1 MSNCHFSPRVHFMIH
16 LVSTQLSFSSHPLL
30 YTLVINSYMR
40 RKRVDTMLF
49 FKLKYNVETSE
60 PAVNADVEEEKP
72 KVIISHDTETTCVIA
87 TACKKVISFST

>member
-1 MSNCHFSPRVHFMIH
+1 MSEPYHCSYVPFMAH
-16 LVSTQLSFSSHPLL
+16 LVSTLLSFSSHPLI

-60 PAVNADVEEEKP
+60 PALNADDE
-72 KVIISHDTETTCVIA
+72 
-87 TACKKVISFST
+87 